1 MKLNIL
7 LIVILCFFV
16 LFVTGQAYAPCIEG
30 PGINC
35 NNYPP
40 PSLAQIKFDKLN
52 YETSD
57 KPIVTIIGAPNAVTH
72 LEIDDLSSNI
82 MFTHDINLAPNGTV
96 NYVLDISSYK
106 PGAYSVIATSLIS
119 KLTTSFTVDLIPAG
133 GHMFLNTDKNSY
145 LPRDHV
151 IILGAMNPN
160 TLVQLFLIDPNGI
173 PVESAQTFSDNTG
186 HFSLFNFTIP
196 TNAISGVWKIGATR
210 GVEHVQIQITV
221 NSTLDGN
228 SNIKVGT
235 VTPSPFK
242 QFKSGIAAKDVTCKT
257 SLKLIIKAEDNSPI
271 CVKSDTA
278 ITLIKRGWAMSSLKN
293 FDYDPGRDPVSIESK
308 ESRQFSS
315 IGPNPFPPS
324 TWSRLV
330 FFIKSNSTAQIY
342 VQYTSEF
349 ENTGNI
355 DIGGQ
360 FYAGNPYDFIPLN
373 SSQITIL
380 SSPDHVSM
388 SYGTNTTVIY
398 TISTKN
404 VTSGLYW
411 IFLTQICGVMPVAID
426 MNSSQIASSDIPVYS
441 QHCPAQVLN
450 AKISGIS
457 NGIAE
462 YMQSQKLQ

>member
-57 KPIVTIIGAPNAVTH
+57 KPIVTIIGAPDAVTH

-82 MFTHDINLAPNGTV
+82 MFTHDINMAPNGTV

-106 PGAYSVIATSLIS
+106 PGAYSVIATSFIS
-119 KLTTSFTVDLIPAG
+119 KLTTSFTVDLMPTG
-133 GHMFLNTDKNSY
+133 GHMFLNTAKNSY

-160 TLVQLFLIDPNGI
+160 TLVQLSLIDPNGI

-196 TNAISGVWKIGATR
+196 TNAISGVWKIGTTR

-235 VTPSPFK
+235 VTSSPLK
-242 QFKSGIAAKDVTCKT
+242 QFKSGVTTQNIICKAGFALT
-257 SLKLIIKAEDNSPI
+257 IKKEGHLPA
-271 CVKSDTA
+271 CVNPDT
-278 ITLIKRGWAMSSLKN
+278 
-293 FDYDPGRDPVSIESK
+293 V
-308 ESRQFSS
+308 
-315 IGPNPFPPS
+315 
-324 TWSRLV
+324 SRLV
-330 FFIKSNSTAQIY
+330 LY
-342 VQYTSEF
+342 GWSE
-349 ENTGNI
+349 N
-355 DIGGQ
+355 
-360 FYAGNPYDFIPLN
+360 PLN
-373 SSQITIL
+373 ELFLRYGNQTQANNVFFDIMNEPKIRNWSETGWRYSDYIYASNGDTHQSSATVRL
-380 SSPDHVSM
+380 YVSSHTGAHPECENG
-388 SYGTNTTVIY
+388 SYGLVVVN
-398 TISTKN
+398 
-404 VTSGLYW
+404 
-411 IFLTQICGVMPVAID
+411 LTPVAIEHNYTKAGCEID
-426 MNSSQIASSDIPVYS
+426 QTTNESVDPE
-441 QHCPAQVLN
+441 
-450 AKISGIS
+450 S
-457 NGIAE
+457 NV
-462 YMQSQKLQ
+462 K